1 MCSLKPPKLASC
13 IGLRETVGVWQ
24 NVSIPRIMKTTRPT
38 KLIEKI
44 AKKMADTPR
53 EDLSQAAAR
62 IVREGCVLEVSN
74 PSVGA

>member
-1 MCSLKPPKLASC
+1 
-13 IGLRETVGVWQ
+13 VGVAKRVHPP
-24 NVSIPRIMKTTRPT
+24 NHEDGKAK

-62 IVREGCVLEVSN
+62 IVREGCDLEVSN